1 MLQLSEAIVSI
12 LRREGADKT
21 MILGARLGA
30 LVHKEE
36 AAAAV
41 PDEFLDETALI
52 GPIERIRE
60 RYKLWAD
67 DPITGITVNT
77 DQPEAMEFMAELAE
91 LEPARV

>member
-1 MLQLSEAIVSI
+1 MSQLSEAIVSI

-30 LVHKEE
+30 LVRDEHD
-36 AAAAV
+36 AAAV
-41 PDEFLDETALI
+41 PDETALI
-52 GPIERIRE
+52 GPVERIRE

-77 DQPEAMEFMAELAE
+77 NQPEAMELMAELAE
-91 LEPARV
+91 VEPVTA

>member
-1 MLQLSEAIVSI
+1 MSPLSEAIVSI

-30 LVHKEE
+30 LARDEHD
-36 AAAAV
+36 AAAV
-41 PDEFLDETALI
+41 PDETALI
-52 GPIERIRE
+52 GPVERIRE

-77 DQPEAMEFMAELAE
+77 NQPEAMELMAELAE
-91 LEPARV
+91 VEPVTA

>member
-1 MLQLSEAIVSI
+1 MSQLSEAILSI
-12 LRREGADKT
+12 MRREGADKT

-30 LVHKEE
+30 LARDEE

-52 GPIERIRE
+52 GPVERIRE

-77 DQPEAMEFMAELAE
+77 NQPEAMELMAELAE
-91 LEPARV
+91 VEPVTA